1 LKGYL
6 NTLSIA
12 STAFEMLTLKPISL
26 KPLVPRW
33 LLIAI
38 DINLFWIV
46 LLLDP
51 QGCYSIPVVIGGFHL
66 PHRDLGISMG
76 SWVAV
81 EPSGMGLP
89 STLGSPKP
97 FWAEPSYRASVS
109 GALGII
115 ASRGFSTPRSSRD
128 ILSSSSR
135 LWVPEPLIAPLGM
148 EGWVSR

>member
-1 LKGYL
+1 MIHRVF
-6 NTLSIA
+6 SPVA
-12 STAFEMLTLKPISL
+12 S
-26 KPLVPRW
+26 R
-33 LLIAI
+33 
-38 DINLFWIV
+38 D
-46 LLLDP
+46 
-51 QGCYSIPVVIGGFHL
+51 FHL

-89 STLGSPKP
+89 SMLKNPKP

-128 ILSSSSR
+128 ITSSSKQ
-135 LWVPEPLIAPLGM
+135 LWIGYL
-148 EGWVSR
+148 